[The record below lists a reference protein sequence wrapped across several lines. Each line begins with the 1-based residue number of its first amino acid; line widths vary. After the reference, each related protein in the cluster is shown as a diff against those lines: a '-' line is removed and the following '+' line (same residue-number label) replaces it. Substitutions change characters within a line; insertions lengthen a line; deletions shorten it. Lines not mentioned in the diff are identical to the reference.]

1 MSDPGDEDST
11 SFIIGESPSTFWE
24 GCCTRKRCAQY
35 LVGSIVATAL
45 FLLIAFLDFISLLS
59 ETACEPSKHNGLGC
73 GPNFDLRVVKGFGTK
88 GYNQVRVTMITSN
101 NTKFDEASALL
112 ESLGVKAWSQQFRYK
127 WTENQMHS
135 AMMEIDASAEHTVC
149 SEDGICRKDI
159 SRFLPPGAQAPWGDS
174 WDEGVTLGHPS
185 LTHGWAPDAGHA
197 VVRLPKQGAGV
208 AGVLIADPCVNS
220 AHGRVWVPCSYG
232 ESLNTIERIPALLNA
247 FVCDNDT
254 DYWGM
259 LGDNF
264 YDRHGEITTDVM
276 QRISLKAKSK
286 IFYAVPGNHDFW
298 IYGTPFLGS
307 TSDQCGHAF
316 MQYYAQDSKAAEH
329 ATGGES
335 PFNYSVDPDANNLF
349 RWGCEMPHYSNLFW
363 YNQVGNVGLIGQS
376 GAVSVEESEGVVKEA
391 CVWLSKQFDANG
403 NNTIKLALLVGHWD
417 IDGMG
422 AKESMDM
429 PGWYDLVK
437 TYPGCKE
444 FNDRGLLRWVTGH
457 THCNTKHPHDSNRG
471 YRVAGMGMS
480 GTEVEG
486 CSTFGVPVL
495 DTTEN
500 RVRWWYFDT
509 STDTKYEE
517 VITCTRNNGWRGC
530 TENATLWL
538 NCSFDGDECLEL
550 ETTTT
555 EAPTV
560 QRV

>member
-1 MSDPGDEDST
+1 MADPGEEDSHSILT
-11 SFIIGESPSTFWE
+11 GESPREFWD
-24 GCCTRKRCAQY
+24 GCFTRRRLAQY
-35 LVGSIVATAL
+35 CVGSIVATAL

-59 ETACEPSKHNGLGC
+59 ETACEPSKNNELGC

-101 NTKFDEASALL
+101 RSKSNEMDDLVGGLEAY
-112 ESLGVKAWSQQFRYK
+112 SQFFRYR
-127 WTENQMHS
+127 WVENQMKS
-135 AMMEIDASAEHTVC
+135 MMMQLDC
-149 SEDGICRKDI
+149 GDDGYCRKDI
-159 SRFLPPGAQAPWGDS
+159 RHLLPSGAQAPPSSWGELS
-174 WDEGVTLGHPS
+174 KQW
-185 LTHGWAPDAGHA
+185 WAPDAA
-197 VVRLPKQGAGV
+197 EAIIQLPKQGAGV

-220 AHGRVWVPCSYG
+220 QRGRVWVPCSYG
-232 ESLNTIERIPALLNA
+232 KSLNTMERIPALLNA
-247 FVCDNDT
+247 FVGDNDT
-254 DYWGM
+254 DYWGI

-329 ATGGES
+329 ATRGES
-335 PFNYSVDPDANNLF
+335 PFNYDVDPADGIVL
-349 RWGCEMPHYSNLFW
+349 RWGCNMPHYTNLFW

-376 GAVSVEESEGVVKEA
+376 GAVSVEDSEGVVKEA
-391 CVWLSKQFDANG
+391 CTWLSQQSS
-403 NNTIKLALLVGHWD
+403 IKLALLVGHWD
-417 IDGMG
+417 IGGMG
-422 AKESMDM
+422 ATENMDM
-429 PGWYDLVK
+429 PAWYELVK
-437 TYPGCKE
+437 HYPGCKE

-457 THCNTKHPHDSNRG
+457 THCNTKHPHESNRG

-486 CSTFGVPVL
+486 CDTFGVPVL

-509 STDTKYEE
+509 STDAKYEE
-517 VITCTRNNGWRGC
+517 VLTCVKHDGWRGC
-530 TENATLWL
+530 TENATLWI
-538 NCSFDGDECLEL
+538 NCSLAGDDCLE
-550 ETTTT
+550 ETKAET
-555 EAPTV
+555 PTV